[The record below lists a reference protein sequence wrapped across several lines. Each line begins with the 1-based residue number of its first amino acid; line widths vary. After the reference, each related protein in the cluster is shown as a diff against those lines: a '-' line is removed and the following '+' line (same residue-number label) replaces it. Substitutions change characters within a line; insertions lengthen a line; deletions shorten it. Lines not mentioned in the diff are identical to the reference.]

1 MYILK
6 EFYVDGMWAE
16 KNAKI
21 FFNDDVNFLIGEN
34 SSGKTTIIY
43 LLASLLN
50 LDEEKI
56 RKFDFNNCKL
66 ILEQKNNPNKCIE
79 IKCVNSELFRII
91 FTDENGVS
99 KLLKGDR
106 GNFFFDIWGEKNDKS
121 DKKDYISKKDLKAK
135 LNKIVNLTWLSIH
148 RNTENYQNVDTY
160 YQPIDQRLS
169 EIKSGLMKYFSSQA
183 QKYDEEVTNF
193 QKNIFLE
200 FIDPTIDTNLT
211 GIISRINLEE
221 TASDIRKIFDMLN
234 LDDADNKIEK
244 LLEKYIN
251 SINVLKIH
259 NENEPTFGVENYVD
273 IYNLARVS
281 AIIEKYNDLNKKKD
295 DIYYLQNKFVDT
307 LNKFFGITKKAI
319 INSQNELIFMKDLK
333 GFDKYKSKKNGI
345 EFDVND
351 LSSGE
356 KQIVILLAETLLQD
370 KKVSIFIADEPELSL
385 HLKWQSLLTESIRSL
400 NPNAQILF
408 ATHSPDIVSIFNKK
422 IIKMKDVLK

>member
-6 EFYVDGMWAE
+6 EFNVDDMWGE
-16 KNAKI
+16 KDAKI
-21 FFNDDVNFLIGEN
+21 NFNDDVNFLIGEN

-50 LDEEKI
+50 LDEDKI

-66 ILEQKNNPNKCIE
+66 VLQQKNNPSKCIE
-79 IKCVNSELFRII
+79 LKCVNGELFRII
-91 FTDENGVS
+91 FIDENGVS
-99 KLLKGDR
+99 RLVKSDR
-106 GNFFFDIWGEKNDKS
+106 GLLLFDIDIWDKNKS
-121 DKKDYISKKDLKAK
+121 DKRDFISQKALKIK
-135 LNKIVNLTWLSIH
+135 LSKVINFTWLSIH

-183 QKYDEEVTNF
+183 QKYDEEVINF

-211 GIISRINLEE
+211 GIINGIDLEE
-221 TASDIRKIFDMLN
+221 TASDIRKIFDMLDLN
-234 LDDADNKIEK
+234 DSDNKIEK

-251 SINVLKIH
+251 SINLL
-259 NENEPTFGVENYVD
+259 EPPEDAPKFGVENYVD

-281 AIIEKYNDLNKKKD
+281 AIIKKYNDLNKKKD
-295 DIYYLQNKFVDT
+295 EIYYLQNKFVEI
-307 LNKFFGITKKAI
+307 LNKFFGVTKKAI
-319 INSQNELIFMKDLK
+319 INSQNELIFTKIRNGENK
-333 GFDKYKSKKNGI
+333 QKSRKTKT
-345 EFDVND
+345 EFDIND

-385 HLKWQSLLTESIRSL
+385 HLKWQELLTSSIRSL

-408 ATHSPDIVSIFNKK
+408 ATHSPDIVSIFDKK